1 MPEETVVAAATEGGE
16 GTSQTPQ
23 SIFDKVRSYL
33 EPVEPETQA
42 SPEATP
48 VAPTEVEPEQ
58 TSPAPAEQPKV
69 ALSQD
74 DDDDSGPESAEDAR
88 KKIERIRKLKDQKKA
103 LRDERDQAKE
113 ELANLRSE
121 VGELRKKVEQPKDIG
136 LADETDPEVLGRKL
150 SDAQVAHGW
159 VEERLDSLDSDEDA
173 ALIGAELEKQGFP
186 PPSGGWDRKAVR
198 QQLVTL
204 KGHARKV
211 IQAAPER
218 LSFLRTEE
226 QAIAKVAE
234 LFPEMGDEG
243 SGLHQEMQNILAAR
257 PWLKKAPDWA
267 MMAAISALG
276 LQTLKARFAKQGA
289 VAAPP
294 AKPTTPKGVP
304 QAPRLPGAP
313 KPVASPATGVEQL
326 RAKAVGRGASPAD
339 RQAYVRQL
347 LGDK

>member
-1 MPEETVVAAATEGGE
+1 MPEETVVATATEGGE

-33 EPVEPETQA
+33 EPVEPQA
-42 SPEATP
+42 VPQA
-48 VAPTEVEPEQ
+48 VEPSPKVEEPAQ
-58 TSPAPAEQPKV
+58 TSPAPEPKPEV

-74 DDDDSGPESAEDAR
+74 DDDDSGLETAEDAR

-103 LRDERDQAKE
+103 LRAERDQANTE
-113 ELANLRSE
+113 IADLRSE
-121 VGELRKKVEQPKDIG
+121 IGELRKKVEQPKDIG
-136 LADETDPEVLGRKL
+136 LAEETDPEVLSRKL

-159 VEERLDSLDSDEDA
+159 VEERLDSLDTDEDA
-173 ALIGAELEKQGFP
+173 ALIGAELERQGFP
-186 PPSGGWDRKAVR
+186 TPREGWDRKAVR

-204 KGHARKV
+204 KGHAKKV

-218 LSFLRTEE
+218 LSFLQTEE
-226 QAIAKVAE
+226 RAIAKVAE
-234 LFPEMGDEG
+234 LFPEMSDEG
-243 SGLHQEMQNILAAR
+243 NEFHQEMQNILTAR

-267 MMAAISALG
+267 MMAAVSALG
-276 LQTLKARFAKQGA
+276 LQTLKARFNKTAVVA
-289 VAAPP
+289 LVAA
-294 AKPTTPKGVP
+294 AKPATPKGVP

-313 KPVASPATGVEQL
+313 KPVAAPATGVEQL